1 MPVEFKSNRAAV
13 ESLMKKTVR
22 SALNTIGDQAV
33 GWAQDLAPVD
43 TGNLKSSLDHQ
54 AESND
59 TEIVGASNGKAPY
72 KDVEYAKFV
81 ELGTHKMHAQPF
93 LRPAIEGN
101 LKTIRQIVEDT
112 FADAF
117 R

>member
-1 MPVEFKSNRAAV
+1 MQVKFKSNKAEVLARTEKATR
-13 ESLMKKTVR
+13 E
-22 SALNTIGDQAV
+22 ALNIVGDQVV

-43 TGNLKSSLDHQ
+43 TGNMKSSLDHQ

-59 TEIVGASNGKAPY
+59 TEIVGTSNGKAPY
-72 KDVEYAKFV
+72 KDVEYAIYV
-81 ELGTHKMHAQPF
+81 ELGTHRTHAQPF

-101 LKTIRQIVEDT
+101 QSTIRQIIEDT

-117 R
+117 K

>member
-1 MPVEFKSNRAAV
+1 MQ
-13 ESLMKKTVR
+13 KTVR
-22 SALNTIGDQAV
+22 STLNTIGDQVV

-54 AESND
+54 AESNN
-59 TEIVGASNGKAPY
+59 TEIIGTSNDKAPY
-72 KDVEYAKFV
+72 KDVEYAKYV

-101 LKTIRQIVEDT
+101 QDTIRQIIQDS

-117 R
+117 G